1 MTDADGDSYWY
12 DAEAWAS
19 RAAYEEEM
27 RQQRAKEQAQ
37 DEAYQSGYQA
47 ALAEYG
53 LGEGSAADSEPPA
66 DGEGLDQAA

>member
-1 MTDADGDSYWY
+1 
-12 DAEAWAS
+12 
-19 RAAYEEEM
+19 M